1 MKAIYPGSFDP
12 FTNGHLDILERSL
25 KIFSE
30 ITILIAGTAKKTS
43 FFSVDERLELIREIV
58 KNNPKVKVDSTRGLI
73 MEYAR
78 KHNVNAVIRGL
89 RTPTDFEYE
98 YMMATMNKSIHPA
111 CETVFMM
118 TSQGLYFISSTMIK
132 ELYLYGGD
140 VSTYVPAPVLQK
152 LREKIPNPTRET
164 K

>member
-12 FTNGHLDILERSL
+12 FTNGHMDILDRTL

-30 ITILIAGTAKKTS
+30 VVILIAGTGRKATM
-43 FFSVDERLELIREIV
+43 FTPEERKSMIQEVI
-58 KNNPKVKVDSTRGLI
+58 KNKPNVKVEMTSGLI

-78 KHNVNAVIRGL
+78 ENKITAVIRGL

-98 YMMATMNKSIHPA
+98 YMMATMNKNIHPE

-132 ELYLYGGD
+132 ELSAYGGD
-140 VSTYVPAPVLQK
+140 ISHYVPAPVLKQMQK
-152 LREKIPNPTRET
+152 KFRSK
-164 K
+164 